1 MGKDRCKTIATMTGT
16 MGRLCYTD
24 THKIGKK
31 LPNLNREPH
40 LRPLG

>member
-1 MGKDRCKTIATMTGT
+1 MGKDGYKTIVTMTGT

-31 LPNLNREPH
+31 LLNLK
-40 LRPLG
+40 